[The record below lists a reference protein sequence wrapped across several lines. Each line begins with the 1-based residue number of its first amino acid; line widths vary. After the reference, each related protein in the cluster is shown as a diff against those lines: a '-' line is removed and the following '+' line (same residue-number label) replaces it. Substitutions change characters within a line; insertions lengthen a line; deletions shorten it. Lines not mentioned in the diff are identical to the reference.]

1 MRQFLLVLFLLIAF
15 RDSMFAQQA
24 RQYAFKHFSTL
35 NGLVSNSVHSIAQ
48 DKQGY
53 IWMATSNGLQRYDGN
68 AFLTFTA
75 NENRPKSIPSNNI
88 YHIFIDSRNN
98 LWLLGE
104 NNSIGIFDT
113 KKFEFS
119 KVKLQKGFV
128 PGNQPRFVEYIS
140 GELMLIDNNG
150 DIFLYV
156 EKENAFKQANNI
168 LPRPPEWKLSHV
180 IWDDFNK
187 KFWMSANKGLL
198 LYDPATKNMSY
209 SGHNISNDPIIT
221 AFKDAVG
228 LTEII
233 FDKKGNLL
241 AVKQQRSSDTP
252 ELLYYEKGSSTIQ
265 VLSLTDQ
272 LGVRH
277 FHTDGF
283 TLQKNGRIWL
293 YGMPF
298 LAEWSQT
305 ERKFI
310 PVVKGDKGQQ
320 SGYFNRVYQTYE
332 DRENNIWVASD
343 NGVLLFHPDIQAFSS
358 YDLIRPGS
366 AVSRELVQAVAEAKD
381 GSIFVGTWR
390 GGLFAYDKHLNPMA
404 LPPVYKTKGLTMS
417 VADMDNH
424 KPTGTIWL
432 TQEQGKIDVYH
443 PEKNT
448 VIEIND
454 TIFKGSTIRQITSD
468 TSGNIWLGTQGG
480 RLIKW
485 DYKKSNGDPRKGY
498 EVVFQTSIIRKVHFD
513 YQGYIWVATANNG
526 LYKINSKTLKVVQ
539 HFSIDSPNGTRLFT
553 NNVKD
558 ITYYNDSTLL
568 VAAGCLNIINKKTN
582 TVQFFSTKEGL
593 PSNTLESVQKDK
605 NGNVWMGMTNGLA
618 RLNYEKKIIS
628 YYDRRDGIT
637 YDKFM
642 QTGVQQLSGNR
653 LFFFTDHNFM
663 AFDPDQVSPKQLP
676 PRPYITSFR
685 LGNLPLSIDSLQ
697 REKQVVL
704 RYTDN
709 SFSIDF
715 SAMSFLQ
722 QQKLHYYYKLEGLN
736 NEWIHTDRP
745 TAISYNYLPPNT
757 YTFLVRTE
765 NIDGLSNNA
774 MARLTIVINA
784 PFWKT
789 WWFYS
794 LLLLA
799 FITIWYLVDRERVN
813 KRKMLLQVRSEIA
826 NNLHDDISTNLND
839 INILSEMAKI
849 KAGKNV
855 EQSKDFIAQISD
867 KSSSMILAMDDMLWS
882 INPANDSMKNTINR
896 IKELTNGLMSGND
909 IDIELM
915 LDNKLEEQE
924 LDMKLR
930 HDIYFLY
937 KEAVTFFA
945 KNGQFRQIFVNLKY
959 KKQTLMIEILSE
971 RPEQNQLDFESQLNR
986 TLKKRAEHLSVEYH
1000 FSMEAKHSLLV
1011 LTIPL
1016 KQT

>member
-1 MRQFLLVLFLLIAF
+1 MLTAIWNSLL
-15 RDSMFAQQA
+15 AQQA

-35 NGLVSNSVHSIAQ
+35 NGLVSNSVQAITQ

-53 IWMATSNGLQRYDGN
+53 IWMATTNGLQRYDGN
-68 AFLTFTA
+68 AFLTFTSD
-75 NENRPKSIPSNNI
+75 ENRPKSIPSNNI
-88 YHIFIDSRNN
+88 YHIFIDTREN

-113 KKFEFS
+113 RKFEFT
-119 KVKLQKGFV
+119 KVQLQKGIV
-128 PGNQPRFVEYIS
+128 PGNHQRFIEYVS

-150 DIFLYV
+150 DSYLYV
-156 EKENAFKQANNI
+156 AKEKAFKPANSI
-168 LPRPPEWKLSHV
+168 LPRPPGWKLSHV
-180 IWDDFNK
+180 VWDSMSR
-187 KFWMSANKGLL
+187 KFWMSADKGLV
-198 LYDPATKNMSY
+198 LYDPKTKSLNY
-209 SGHNISNDPIIT
+209 SGQNPINDPIIK
-221 AFKDAVG
+221 AFEKVVG
-228 LTEII
+228 LTKII
-233 FDKKGNLL
+233 IDKKGNLL
-241 AVKQQRSSDTP
+241 VVKQQRSSDTP
-252 ELLYYEKGSSTIQ
+252 ELIYYQKETNSIHFQ
-265 VLSLTDQ
+265 SLTEQ

-283 TLQKNGRIWL
+283 MLQKNGRIWL

-298 LAEWSQT
+298 LAEWDAPGQ
-305 ERKFI
+305 KFI
-310 PVVKGDKGQQ
+310 PVVKGDIGQK
-320 SGYFNRVYQTYE
+320 SGYFNRVYQAYE
-332 DRENNIWVASD
+332 DRENNIWVATD
-343 NGVLLFHPDIQAFSS
+343 NGVLLFHPDMQAFSS

-366 AVSRELVQAVAEAKD
+366 PVSRELVQAVAEGKD
-381 GSIFVGTWR
+381 GKVFVGTWR
-390 GGLFAYDKHLNPMA
+390 GGIFCYDKNLNPVS
-404 LPPVYKTKGLTMS
+404 LPSVYKTKGLTMS

-424 KPTGTIWL
+424 NPTGTIWL
-432 TQEQGKIDVYH
+432 TQEKGKIDVFH

-448 VIEIND
+448 VIEVND
-454 TIFKGSTIRQITSD
+454 TIFNGATIRQITTD

-485 DYKKSNGDPRKGY
+485 DFKKSKGDPRKGY
-498 EVVFQTSIIRKVHFD
+498 ELVFQTSVIRKVHYD
-513 YQGYIWVATANNG
+513 YQGYIWLATASNG
-526 LYKINSKTLKVVQ
+526 LYKISTKTLNVVH
-539 HFSIDSPNGTRLFT
+539 HFSAESPNEEKIFT

-568 VAAGCLNIINKKTN
+568 IAAGCLNIINKRTHK
-582 TVQFFSTKEGL
+582 VHFISTKEGL

-605 NGNVWMGMTNGLA
+605 DGNVWMGMTNGLA
-618 RLNYEKKIIS
+618 RLNFKKKIIS

-653 LFFFTDHNFM
+653 MFFFTDHNFM
-663 AFDPDQVSPKQLP
+663 AFHPDQVSPKQLP

-685 LGNLPLSIDSLQ
+685 LGNIPLSIDSLQ
-697 REKQVVL
+697 KEKQVVL

-722 QQKLHYYYKLEGLN
+722 QRKLHYYYKLEGLN

-745 TAISYNYLPPNT
+745 TAVSYNYLPPNT
-757 YTFLVRTE
+757 YNFLVRTE
-765 NIDGLSNNA
+765 NIDGLSNGT
-774 MARLTIVINA
+774 MAKLTIVIRA

-794 LLLLA
+794 LLLLT

-882 INPANDSMKNTINR
+882 INPANDSMKKTINR
-896 IKELTNGLMSGND
+896 IKELTNGLMTSYD
-909 IDIELM
+909 VDIELM

-937 KEAVTFFA
+937 KEAVSFFA
-945 KNGQFRQIFVNLKY
+945 KNGQIKQIFVNLKY
-959 KKQTLMIEILSE
+959 KKQALLIEILSE
-971 RPEQNQLDFESQLNR
+971 RSEQNQSDFETQLRRALQKRTEQLNVGFHF
-986 TLKKRAEHLSVEYH
+986 TVE
-1000 FSMEAKHSLLV
+1000 SKHTLLV
-1011 LTIPL
+1011 LHIPL
-1016 KQT
+1016 KHL